1 MSYHFSLPYQGSLPS
16 RVTDFCDLLHQ
27 IARLASC
34 SCTMVFLSNEAKKK
48 CELFDDLG
56 WFLQTLLAVAAL
68 MILVVKWRLE
78 RGVRRPVFIFALD
91 FSKQVIYSL
100 VIHGL
105 NLIIAVTLGEYARKD
120 GACIW
125 YGLVQIL
132 GVSAGLAITIVL
144 LSIGTTLKV
153 EGIHDSGYY
162 GEDTKNPRMSMYC
175 MQLWVWVAIV
185 SAQRLLLWGIMHIF
199 RNPLG
204 TFGNWMF
211 GPIKKDADG
220 MAAIVLVVIPILT
233 SIIEY
238 WIQDDILMGVTGA
251 GGKSP
256 VKYKPLKQADDD
268 DDVEKSLN
276 MRDGVADSK
285 SL

>member
-1 MSYHFSLPYQGSLPS
+1 
-16 RVTDFCDLLHQ
+16 
-27 IARLASC
+27 
-34 SCTMVFLSNEAKKK
+34 MVFLSKQPKIK

-78 RGVRRPVFIFALD
+78 KGVRRPPFIFALD

-120 GACIW
+120 GACVW

-132 GVSAGLAITIVL
+132 GVSVGLAFTIVL
-144 LSIGTTLKV
+144 LSIGTALKV
-153 EGIHDSGYY
+153 EGIHDSGFY
-162 GEDTKNPRMSMYC
+162 GEDAKNPRMSLYC

-185 SAQRLLLWGIMHIF
+185 SVQRLLLWGVMHIF

-204 TFGNWMF
+204 NFGNWMF

-220 MAAIVLVVIPILT
+220 MAAIVLVVIPVLT
-233 SIIEY
+233 SVIEY
-238 WIQDDILMGVTGA
+238 WIQDDILMGVAGVGA
-251 GGKSP
+251 KSP

-268 DDVEKSLN
+268 DDIEKSLK
-276 MRDGVADSK
+276 MRGDVGDSK

>member
-1 MSYHFSLPYQGSLPS
+1 M
-16 RVTDFCDLLHQ
+16 
-27 IARLASC
+27 
-34 SCTMVFLSNEAKKK
+34 
-48 CELFDDLG
+48 
-56 WFLQTLLAVAAL
+56 
-68 MILVVKWRLE
+68 
-78 RGVRRPVFIFALD
+78 FIFALD
-91 FSKQVIYSL
+91 FPKQVIYSL

-144 LSIGTTLKV
+144 LSVGTSSQGGGNTRQWVLW
-153 EGIHDSGYY
+153 GGYKKPPNVNVLHAAL
-162 GEDTKNPRMSMYC
+162 GA
-175 MQLWVWVAIV
+175 WVAIV